1 MQKEYYEEKREKIFN
16 YCNENLINNHHQFIK
31 ERKETIKDKEDKL
44 EVGTN
49 DYNIKKDTLGDF
61 LQVEEDKIK
70 RNNGFRTGIK
80 VLIFV
85 FWCVV
90 VGLVLTHNIG
100 YIR

>member
-1 MQKEYYEEKREKIFN
+1 M
-16 YCNENLINNHHQFIK
+16 
-31 ERKETIKDKEDKL
+31 
-44 EVGTN
+44 GTN